1 MPGKSRRKR
10 GRQPAA
16 RKAQS
21 PRQGPGVGQAAAPGR
36 FGGPGRPGDAGAPLA
51 AAPVAGVSPKVATA
65 HQPIRHPHIGAELRT
80 IGILAVLMLVVLV
93 VLKLVLT

>member
-16 RKAQS
+16 RKAQGRLQS
-21 PRQGPGVGQAAAPGR
+21 PGAGQAAAPG
-36 FGGPGRPGDAGAPLA
+36 GSGRSVEASSP
-51 AAPVAGVSPKVATA
+51 PVAVTPAAGVSSKTVAA
-65 HQPIRHPHIGAELRT
+65 RQPVRYLYIGAELRT
-80 IGILAVLMLVVLV
+80 IGILGVLMLVTLV